1 MHPHIPVHDLWWLA
15 AGGGASYGARYV
27 THKVRMVRSL
37 GRRSHTVDPTAELLR
52 LQSMYGYN
60 AHSLVSI
67 APGAMTWTMPGIDGC
82 IIYGEFGRVWLAA
95 GDPLAKPEEIRALVK
110 SFMTAA
116 NKAKRIAALV
126 PVTERF
132 AREGIQLGLSAIKIG
147 AAPYFDLRV
156 WQPRGNAAKKMRA
169 GVNQASRAG
178 VRIESVVSFSKELR
192 KETAEL
198 CLQWFKTRRAATTFG
213 WLLAL
218 DPFLRADRK
227 KLFTAR
233 DANGRLVGL
242 LAASPIPARDGWYLE
257 DVLRAP
263 DAPRGTADLL
273 VFETLQRLKAEGAT
287 MTTLGTA
294 PLAREGEDDISTHD
308 HPTIERALGLASKRL
323 SAFYNFEGLRRF
335 KSKFVASRWERVCA
349 GAAWSAGA
357 KPCRSCI
364 ATRYCPRRS
373 QAVSRQ
379 TICNVELHIT
389 DLMLSTQLCR
399 VRLPSPFKESRIV
412 FFTSHY

>member
-1 MHPHIPVHDLWWLA
+1 MHPHIPIHDLWWLA

-27 THKVRMVRSL
+27 THKVRVLRSL
-37 GRRSHTVDPTAELLR
+37 GRRPHTVDPTAELLR
-52 LQSMYGYN
+52 LQSTYGYN

-67 APGAMTWTMPGIDGC
+67 TPGAITWTMPGIDGA

-95 GDPLAKPEEIRALVK
+95 GDPLANPEDVKPLVRG
-110 SFMTAA
+110 FMTAA
-116 NKAKRIAALV
+116 TEARRIAAFV

-132 AREGIQLGLSAIKIG
+132 ARTAVPLGLSAIKIG

-169 GVNQASRAG
+169 GVNRALRAG
-178 VRIESVVSFSKELR
+178 VQIESVVSFTEKLR
-192 KETAEL
+192 KETAAL
-198 CLQWFKTRRAATTFG
+198 CLQWLKTRRAVTTFG

-233 DANGRLVGL
+233 EANDRLVGL

-263 DAPRGTADLL
+263 DAPQGTADLL
-273 VFETLQRLKAEGAT
+273 VFESLQRLKADGAT
-287 MTTLGTA
+287 MATLGTA
-294 PLAREGEDDISTHD
+294 PLARKGEDDISTHD
-308 HPTIERALGLASKRL
+308 HPVIERALVLASKRL

-335 KSKFVASRWERVCA
+335 KSKFVASRWESEYALVQHGVLVPSRVA
-349 GAAWSAGA
+349 HALLRAIVPGGLKQFLARRVL
-357 KPCRSCI
+357 RSI
-364 ATRYCPRRS
+364 KR
-373 QAVSRQ
+373 
-379 TICNVELHIT
+379 
-389 DLMLSTQLCR
+389 
-399 VRLPSPFKESRIV
+399 
-412 FFTSHY
+412 